1 MPVDAFMSSS
11 GAPGSRGRAPAPGR
25 SERLTAL
32 FRVFVFEAADG
43 DIKCEKEDE
52 KTLMNLMVKASKGS
66 NPITLASFASFNARA
81 LPASK
86 KKSRKSQ
93 LRVTCGLVAHPWGA
107 DANSDERLG
116 GAAALFCA
124 CGFTLSDGTKVELVE
139 DVAST
144 GLEDA
149 WVCRLHTF
157 AHTDQIR
164 AAFVARGVQAAHILD
179 VKVVFHE
186 GTDVA
191 TNNKLVFISPAV
203 NKDALPWKVA
213 LQEQGKAL
221 GLCRAVLQGSYCLI
235 CRACDHRMRECP
247 CKKQDL
253 CGRCEYPLKE
263 LRKKASKHDC
273 EGGPTGYGAAHADST
288 GEKWHAV
295 WRQHEDASVQ
305 RKTEADPVPPE
316 VTASLDAAR
325 AAARAARETAT
336 KRKAAR
342 QTNHLNVTAAAETP
356 PAKRHQSESMVPSV
370 MISNPAV
377 PVVNTTGLK

>member
-1 MPVDAFMSSS
+1 MTMPVDAFMSSC

-66 NPITLASFASFNARA
+66 NPVTLASFASFNARA

-124 CGFTLSDGTKVELVE
+124 CGFTLSDGTKVELVD

-149 WVCRLHTF
+149 WVCL
-157 AHTDQIR
+157 AHRSD
-164 AAFVARGVQAAHILD
+164 
-179 VKVVFHE
+179 
-186 GTDVA
+186 
-191 TNNKLVFISPAV
+191 
-203 NKDALPWKVA
+203 
-213 LQEQGKAL
+213 
-221 GLCRAVLQGSYCLI
+221 
-235 CRACDHRMRECP
+235 
-247 CKKQDL
+247 
-253 CGRCEYPLKE
+253 
-263 LRKKASKHDC
+263 
-273 EGGPTGYGAAHADST
+273 
-288 GEKWHAV
+288 
-295 WRQHEDASVQ
+295 
-305 RKTEADPVPPE
+305 
-316 VTASLDAAR
+316 
-325 AAARAARETAT
+325 
-336 KRKAAR
+336 
-342 QTNHLNVTAAAETP
+342 
-356 PAKRHQSESMVPSV
+356 
-370 MISNPAV
+370 
-377 PVVNTTGLK
+377 